1 MSTYRETLM
10 ARFLKDVPDEDL
22 EDHPNVYS
30 WLTHEAD
37 KAARELHE
45 GAGKPGAG
53 LVGLKMLQEG
63 PMSGVAALMFAAEF
77 TAAGAKNYY
86 EMTYETAD
94 LGNVVVTIQ
103 RVEGLTPAA
112 KLEAAEATLSAAKG
126 RIDELEIH
134 LKEERAANYVLRTAL
149 SAANEKLTKP
159 VVLLDKYVRNEKGQY
174 ILDGKCE
181 PRIGFALGWNAA
193 ITAAGFI
200 VNENATPIFTAHAPA
215 GVIMR
220 PQFEKPLE
228 HCAAARDG
236 ECSHKDCPQ
245 IRDNEPMATGRHC
258 PIDNWNEE

>member
-10 ARFLKDVPDEDL
+10 ARFLKDIPDEDL

-103 RVEGLTPAA
+103 RVQGLTPAA
-112 KLEAAEATLSAAKG
+112 KLEKATDQVTALAEYVRASVNHWDTRL
-126 RIDELEIH
+126 DELGSLSETAEELLINGRGL
-134 LKEERAANYVLRTAL
+134 LKAIQDN
-149 SAANEKLTKP
+149 P
-159 VVLLDKYVRNEKGQY
+159 V
-174 ILDGKCE
+174 
-181 PRIGFALGWNAA
+181 
-193 ITAAGFI
+193 
-200 VNENATPIFTAHAPA
+200 
-215 GVIMR
+215 
-220 PQFEKPLE
+220 
-228 HCAAARDG
+228 
-236 ECSHKDCPQ
+236 
-245 IRDNEPMATGRHC
+245 
-258 PIDNWNEE
+258 